1 MKILLAAFSLPFF
14 VLLPVLPG
22 GAVTITPVYDSDERN
37 ANPPTGFW
45 DETPLTEEQKDEIG
59 PSGNDAETLGEARRK
74 ALEHALGLMDA
85 KLAGDVTIKAWVGF
99 NYELDSTPPGIVLA
113 TAVPCL
119 VRSSLL
125 PRPQT
130 LYPSALAKSILP
142 DEKSLRTGDGPCG
155 GRDISMRFNGNFPF
169 HYAFDT
175 EREGVRAFDFVYIV
189 LHEIFHGLGFWTS
202 FRKDGSW
209 GLRRPSIYEEQL
221 YSEADENFLHML
233 SESRR
238 AAAIVS
244 GDGLSWYGQP
254 SAGCSHGRLVGER
267 DKDGGTTPDG
277 KPLLHAPSRYR
288 GFAAAHFHP
297 SVDPDDILEPATP
310 LATKDMTLALALLK
324 DMGWRIN
331 DPAIPSCAPETS
343 ATPPPS
349 AQPSAPADTSA
360 SATPDGPENQRE
372 PEPGEPAP
380 TARPDGTP
388 DGADL
393 QPLPPEDGY
402 GSGGNPGDGSGS
414 GVADRQGGGGCAVAS
429 DGGLRSEKMF
439 GDLFALLSALAPA
452 AFGKRRREKAGGRRV
467 SRNSRGTVLPA
478 GLSGFSHAQKP
489 SISGFGGKNE
499 KTSLSQL
506 DFQRT
511 SQNIRRA
518 RQDARRRSPVLRV
531 KQPVELQATRLKPPG
546 HLHLRDIPLFH
557 NLADLHGQNALY
569 RPFGSFLV
577 SSLFLEKIFKRLP
590 CFSRLDIP
598 RHFKPLILLVAISTS
613 LSGVFRVFLINPCKS
628 IVSAR

>member
-74 ALEHALGLMDA
+74 ALEHALGLMEA
-85 KLAGDVTIKAWVGF
+85 KLEGDVTIKAWVGF
-99 NYELDSTPPGIVLA
+99 SDRLDSTPPGIVLA

-119 VRSSLL
+119 IRSSLL

-267 DKDGGTTPDG
+267 DKGGGTTPDG

-343 ATPPPS
+343 ATPPHLRRRPRP
-349 AQPSAPADTSA
+349 QTRPLP
-360 SATPDGPENQRE
+360 RL
-372 PEPGEPAP
+372 P
-380 TARPDGTP
+380 TARKISGSRNPGN
-388 DGADL
+388 
-393 QPLPPEDGY
+393 PLPRLVPTELPTALTY
-402 GSGGNPGDGSGS
+402 S
-414 GVADRQGGGGCAVAS
+414 
-429 DGGLRSEKMF
+429 
-439 GDLFALLSALAPA
+439 LFRRKTDTEA
-452 AFGKRRREKAGGRRV
+452 AGI
-467 SRNSRGTVLPA
+467 RGTGAVPA
-478 GLSGFSHAQKP
+478 SPTDKAA
-489 SISGFGGKNE
+489 E
-499 KTSLSQL
+499 
-506 DFQRT
+506 
-511 SQNIRRA
+511 
-518 RQDARRRSPVLRV
+518 DARSLRTAV
-531 KQPVELQATRLKPPG
+531 
-546 HLHLRDIPLFH
+546 
-557 NLADLHGQNALY
+557 
-569 RPFGSFLV
+569 
-577 SSLFLEKIFKRLP
+577 
-590 CFSRLDIP
+590 
-598 RHFKPLILLVAISTS
+598 
-613 LSGVFRVFLINPCKS
+613 
-628 IVSAR
+628 